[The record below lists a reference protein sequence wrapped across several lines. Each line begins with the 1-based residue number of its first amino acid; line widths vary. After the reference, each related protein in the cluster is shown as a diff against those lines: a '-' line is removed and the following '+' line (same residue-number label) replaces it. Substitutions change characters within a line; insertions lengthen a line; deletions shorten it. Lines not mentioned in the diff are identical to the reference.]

1 MIKYYVR
8 VSSDTQNID
17 RQILAYDEADTT
29 YIDYCSG
36 KDIDRPQL
44 QKMIEGIKEN
54 DTIVVKSIDR
64 LSRSTRDLLEIV
76 DTIKNKKA
84 NLKILDL
91 GIDTNTPSGKLVL
104 TMLGAV
110 AELERENIKQR
121 QKEGIEIAKQKG
133 IYQGRKKGS
142 IKLNSEQLD
151 RFKKFYKKGFSKTD
165 LAKEFNVHRTTIYS
179 WEKELKNR
187 GEI

>member
-8 VSSDTQNID
+8 VSSDSQSID
-17 RQILAYDEADTT
+17 RQILAYNEADTT
-29 YIDYCSG
+29 FIDYCSG

-44 QKMIEGIKEN
+44 KKMIDGIKEG

-64 LSRSTRDLLEIV
+64 LSRSTKDLLDIVEI
-76 DTIKNKKA
+76 IKDKKA

-91 GIDTNTPSGKLVL
+91 NIDTGTPSGKLVL

-110 AELERENIKQR
+110 AELERENIRQR
-121 QKEGIEIAKQKG
+121 QKEGIAIAKQKG

-142 IKLNSEQLD
+142 IKLPQTQLE
-151 RFKKFYKKGFSKTD
+151 RFKKFYKKGFTKTD

-179 WEKELKNR
+179 WEKELKSR